1 MKVLNSFLKRL
12 HPKDKTSWTIKHSS
26 FSILLLVLNSMKMHF
41 QGKIRKKIFPF
52 SVCSVI
58 LQHLSHLSFSSSSSL
73 PTPHDKLL
81 DNKHRFSWN
90 PSPCLPEFLLPPF
103 SLGCFSP
110 LQKHQWLQG
119 PKALWKI
126 PKNQN
131 TGVAGAQWESQQKH
145 WKHSMFSVNPDRW
158 SFTIY
163 CKKHW
168 ACQFVWKIS
177 KLRGSIQLSTD
188 LLQV

>member
-1 MKVLNSFLKRL
+1 MEVLNSFLKRL

-41 QGKIRKKIFPF
+41 QGKIWKKIFPF
-52 SVCSVI
+52 SA
-58 LQHLSHLSFSSSSSL
+58 LLSYSTYLISL
-73 PTPHDKLL
+73 FPPLPHSPPHMTNYWKPS
-81 DNKHRFSWN
+81 HRFSWN
-90 PSPCLPEFLLPPF
+90 PSPCLPELLLPPF
-103 SLGCFSP
+103 SLGSFSP

-119 PKALWKI
+119 PKALSKI

-177 KLRGSIQLSTD
+177 KLRGGIQLSTD